1 MGIVST
7 REGHCRSCYACV
19 RNCPVKAIKVVNGQ
33 AKVVPELCIACGH
46 CIKVCSQK
54 AKTIVSALDQVKD
67 WLRGGERVAAC
78 LAPSF
83 VVEFL
88 DLEPGR
94 LVAALKQAGF
104 WKVYEVALGADLVS
118 REYRRLLDE
127 QAGEGP
133 WISTPCPAIINLVEK
148 YYPELVP
155 ALVPV
160 VSPMVATGRY
170 IKARYGEGVK
180 VIFAGPCIAKK
191 EEINDREEAWGVDAV
206 LTFDELR
213 GLLPDTVTGTM
224 DFDNPPAGLGRVY
237 PLSGGLLKSA
247 AFDHDLLKT
256 EIMTVEGKDNC
267 LAMLDALQESG
278 GKKYFIDALFCE
290 GCINGPMLS
299 TELDIFQK
307 RERIVAYY
315 RERERG
321 REGLSPEDMPVVFL
335 SRRFK
340 PKGSPLPVPSEGEI
354 NKILAELNKFS
365 PEDEL
370 NCGACGYST
379 CREKAAAVYRG
390 LADNKMCLPYL
401 VKQLEE
407 HNLRLRQQLRE
418 RHDYGLI
425 GNSPAM
431 QEVKNLIAKVAPTD
445 CTVLLRGESGTGKDL
460 AAQAIFHHS
469 LRSEQNFVTINC
481 AALPENLLE
490 SELFG
495 YVKGAFT
502 GATQAKKGLFEE
514 AHRGTLFLDEIGDLS
529 PSLQGKLLR
538 VLQQGEFFRIGDT
551 QPRQV
556 DVRII
561 AATNQDLERMVEEKR
576 FRMDLFYRLNVVSI
590 VLPPL
595 REKREDIPLLAR
607 HFLEKFN
614 QKHGK
619 RCTGFS
625 PEAMAILEQAPWP
638 GNVRQ
643 LENVVERAV
652 ILCEGELVTPKDLP
666 PSLTGAAGEPAGVF
680 SYRQAVR
687 DYERKLV
694 LDALKAHG
702 WVQARAA
709 KALGMNRS
717 TFHEMLKR
725 LDINIQDYC

>member
-7 REGHCRSCYACV
+7 REGHCRSCFACV

-46 CIKVCSQK
+46 CLKVCSQK
-54 AKTIVSALDQVKD
+54 AKTIASSLGQVQA
-67 WLRGGERVAAC
+67 WLQGGERVVAC

-88 DLEPGR
+88 DQEPGQ
-94 LVAALKQAGF
+94 VVGALKSAGF

-127 QAGEGP
+127 REGEGP
-133 WISTPCPAIINLVEK
+133 WISTACPAIVNLVEK
-148 YYPELVP
+148 YFPQLVP

-170 IKARYGEGVK
+170 VKALYGEGVK
-180 VIFAGPCIAKK
+180 VVFAGPCIAKK

-213 GLLPDTVTGTM
+213 SLLPAGGAAAE

-247 AFDHDLLKT
+247 AIAHDLLAT
-256 EIMTVEGKDNC
+256 GVMTVAGKDNC
-267 LAMLDALQESG
+267 LAMLDALQKSG
-278 GKKYFIDALFCE
+278 EKNYFVDALFCD
-290 GCINGPMLS
+290 GCTNGPMLS
-299 TELDIFQK
+299 AELDVFQK

-315 RERERG
+315 RQRAHRRRDAGRG
-321 REGLSPEDMPVVFL
+321 EGPVVFL
-335 SRRFK
+335 SRRFR
-340 PKGSPLPVPSEGEI
+340 PRGSHLPVPSEEEV
-354 NKILAELNKFS
+354 NRILAELNKFT

-379 CREKAAAVYRG
+379 CREKAVAVYRG

-401 VKQLEE
+401 VKRLEE
-407 HNLRLRQQLRE
+407 HNLRLRQQLKE
-418 RHDYGLI
+418 HQDYGLI
-425 GNSPAM
+425 GNSSAM
-431 QEVKNLIAKVAPTD
+431 QAVKNLIAKVAPTD

-460 AAQAIFHHS
+460 VAQALFHHS
-469 LRSEQNFVTINC
+469 LRSDQNFVTINC

-502 GATQAKKGLFEE
+502 GATQSKKGLFEE

-529 PSLQGKLLR
+529 LSLQGKLLR

-595 REKREDIPLLAR
+595 RERREDIPLLAR

-619 RCTGFS
+619 RCAGFS
-625 PEAMAILEQAPWP
+625 REAMAILEKAPWP

-652 ILCEGELVTPKDLP
+652 ILCEGELITPADLP
-666 PSLTGAAGEPAGVF
+666 PSLVGEAGETVGVF
-680 SYRQAVR
+680 SYRKAIR
-687 DYERKLV
+687 DYERKL
-694 LDALKAHG
+694 LLEALKAND

-725 LDINIQDYC
+725 LDIKVEENR

>member
-33 AKVVPELCIACGH
+33 AKVVPELCISCGH
-46 CIKVCSQK
+46 CVKVCSQG
-54 AKTIVSALDQVKD
+54 AKTIVSSLDQVEA
-67 WLRGGERVAAC
+67 WLHENERVAAC

-88 DLEPGR
+88 DLEPGQ
-94 LVAALKQAGF
+94 LVSALKHAGF
-104 WKVYEVALGADLVS
+104 WKVYEVAFGADLVS
-118 REYRRLLDE
+118 REYHKLLTKKE
-127 QAGEGP
+127 WEGP
-133 WISTPCPAIINLVEK
+133 CISTACPAIVNLVEK
-148 YYPELVP
+148 FYPRLVP
-155 ALVPV
+155 ALAPI

-170 IKARYGEGVK
+170 IKAVYGEEVK
-180 VIFAGPCIAKK
+180 VVFIGPCIAKK
-191 EEINDREEAWGVDAV
+191 EEIHDQREAWGVDAV

-213 GLLPDTVTGTM
+213 KLVPDTNLEPAN
-224 DFDNPPAGLGRVY
+224 FDNPPAGLGRVY

-247 AFDHDLLKT
+247 AFDYDLLQT

-267 LAMLDALQESG
+267 LAMLEALQKSN
-278 GKKYFIDALFCE
+278 GKRCFIDALFCE

-299 TELDIFQK
+299 AGLDMFQK
-307 RERIVAYY
+307 REKVVAYY
-315 RERERG
+315 AKRQYSQEPSCSEKVQ
-321 REGLSPEDMPVVFL
+321 SMPL
-335 SRRFK
+335 SRRFTRR
-340 PKGSPLPVPSEGEI
+340 GSRLSVPSEAEI
-354 NKILAELNKFS
+354 KKILAELNKFT

-379 CREKAAAVYRG
+379 CREKAVAVYRG

-401 VKQLEE
+401 VKNLEE
-407 HNLRLRQQLRE
+407 HNLRLRQQLKE
-418 RHDYGLI
+418 QYDYGFV

-431 QEVKNLIAKVAPTD
+431 QEVKNMIAKVAPTD

-469 LRSEQNFVTINC
+469 LRSDQTFVTINC

-502 GATQAKKGLFEE
+502 GAFQPKKGLFEE

-529 PSLQGKLLR
+529 PKLQGKLLR
-538 VLQQGEFFRIGDT
+538 VLQQGEYFRIGDT

-561 AATNQDLERMVEEKR
+561 AATNQDLEKMVEEKR

-590 VLPPL
+590 YLPPL

-607 HFLEKFN
+607 HFLSKFS

-619 RCTGFS
+619 NCTGFS
-625 PEAMAILEQAPWP
+625 REAMEMLERAPWP

-643 LENVVERAV
+643 LENVIERAV
-652 ILCEGELVTPKDLP
+652 ILCEGELITPKDLP
-666 PSLTGAAGEPAGVF
+666 PSLTDKDDEGDVF
-680 SYRQAVR
+680 CYRKAVQN
-687 DYERKLV
+687 YERKLL
-694 LDALKAHG
+694 LDALRAHD
-702 WVQARAA
+702 WIQARAA
-709 KALGMNRS
+709 KALGLNRS
-717 TFHEMLKR
+717 TLHEIMKR
-725 LDINIQDYC
+725 LDIKIEDYN